1 MRLTVVG
8 CSGSAPG
15 PASPG
20 VLLPGRARRAS
31 GCCSTWATAAFG
43 ALQSHADPAGV
54 DAVFLSHLHADHCL
68 DVAPFVVWHR
78 YSGRSTTELVPLYA
92 PVGAERRLALAYDL
106 DGDGLTD
113 VFDFVPVGPGSFTLG
128 PFEVTLARTA
138 HPIECYA
145 IRLSA
150 GGRSL
155 VYTGDTG
162 PCERVVELARG
173 ADLLLAEAAHPPG
186 PGLPPGLHL
195 TGREA
200 GEHAAAAGW
209 AGCCSPTCRR
219 GWTRSGSC
227 SPRAR
232 CSPRPSWP
240 APARVRRTRRLSV
253 RR

>member
-1 MRLTVVG
+1 MKLTIVG

-15 PASPG
+15 PASPASCYLVEQDG
-20 VLLPGRARRAS
+20 FRLVLDLGNGS
-31 GCCSTWATAAFG
+31 FG
-43 ALQSHADPAGV
+43 PLQSYADPAGI

-68 DVAPFVVWHR
+68 DAAPFVVWHR
-78 YSGRSTTELVPLYA
+78 YSGRSTKKLVPLYA

-106 DGDGLTD
+106 DGNGLTD

-200 GEHAAAAGW
+200 GEHAAAAGV
-209 AGCCSPTCRR
+209 GRLLLTHV
-219 GWTRSGSC
+219 
-227 SPRAR
+227 
-232 CSPRPSWP
+232 PSWVDEIGQLF
-240 APARVRRTRRLSV
+240 AASRVFPETELV
-253 RR
+253 RQGATYEV

>member
-8 CSGSAPG
+8 CSGSGPG
-15 PASPG
+15 PTSPASCYLVEHDG
-20 VLLPGRARRAS
+20 YRLLLDLGN
-31 GCCSTWATAAFG
+31 GAFG
-43 ALQSHADPAGV
+43 ALQAVADPDTV

-78 YSGRSTTELVPLYA
+78 YSGRATGGRVPMYA
-92 PVGAERRLALAYDL
+92 PVGAERRLAVAYDL

-113 VFDFVPVGPGSFTLG
+113 VFDFVPVGPGAFDVG
-128 PFEVTLARTA
+128 PFAAEIVRTV

-145 IRLSA
+145 IRLTA

-162 PCERVVELARG
+162 PSEDVIALARG
-173 ADLLLAEAAHPPG
+173 ADVLLAEAAHPPG

-200 GEHAAAAGW
+200 GEHAAAAGAKRLLLTHIPAW
-209 AGCCSPTCRR
+209 VDAIGQLVAASAVFPETELV
-219 GWTRSGSC
+219 RSG
-227 SPRAR
+227 A
-232 CSPRPSWP
+232 
-240 APARVRRTRRLSV
+240 TYEI
-253 RR
+253 